1 MELLD
6 YAHIDKNNMC
16 YLIYPSENNGY
27 RGLSN
32 LKILIVNNETNETR
46 SMKSFNVQVSKLV
59 LV

>member
-32 LKILIVNNETNETR
+32 LKILIVNNETNED
-46 SMKSFNVQVSKLV
+46 KVYEIF
-59 LV
+59 